1 MADYV
6 GFFLNSK
13 SSVVGLETLE
23 ISHPSFSKVY
33 YIVRNAV
40 NGILAYDENGNLIRY
55 EYYPLSISM
64 DGVKNDLDS
73 GLKVSLGDLGE
84 IIPEEIDRL
93 IASDTFDIK
102 PTVKYRSY
110 RSDDLSSPMFG
121 PLVYEIPAFSF
132 DGENS
137 SFEATAPR
145 LNSTKTGI
153 IYDISGAFRTL
164 RGYL

>member
-1 MADYV
+1 MADYIS
-6 GFFLNSK
+6 FFLNSK

-23 ISHPSFSKVY
+23 ISHPSFSKTY
-33 YIVRNAV
+33 YIVRNSVKGLIATDE
-40 NGILAYDENGNLIRY
+40 NGILTKYD
-55 EYYPLSISM
+55 YYPLSVSS

-84 IIPEEIDRL
+84 IIPDEIDRL
-93 IASDTFDIK
+93 IASDTFHIK
-102 PTVKYRSY
+102 PIVKYRSY
-110 RSDDLSSPMFG
+110 RSDDLSGPMYG

-132 DGENS
+132 DGQNS
-137 SFEATAPR
+137 SFEAVAPR
-145 LNSTKTGI
+145 LNSNKTGI